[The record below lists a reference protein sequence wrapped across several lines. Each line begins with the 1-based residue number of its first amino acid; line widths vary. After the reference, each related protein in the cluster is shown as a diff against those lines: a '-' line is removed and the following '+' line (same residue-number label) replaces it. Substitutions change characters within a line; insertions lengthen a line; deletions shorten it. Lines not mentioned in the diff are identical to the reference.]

1 MKKKYSVYCSKA
13 VYGCP
18 DINGDGLV
26 RLFYV
31 FVNDEGDENDKSLIH
46 PIERRGDI
54 LCVGDSSFGDNKPP
68 RWFMKSLTYYGEV
81 DSLDD
86 INFNV

>member
-26 RLFYV
+26 RSFYV
-31 FVNDEGDENDKSLIH
+31 FVNDEGNENDKSLIH
-46 PIERRGDI
+46 PIERQGEI
-54 LCVGDSSFGDNKPP
+54 LCVGSSRFDDKPP
-68 RWFMKSLTYYGEV
+68 KWFMKSIEYCGEF
-81 DSLDD
+81 DSLYD